1 MAGDNSCDHH
11 THKHI
16 NGNHHSH
23 DHHAHIAGDSRALT
37 IALIC
42 TGLIFLAEVIGGY
55 ISNSMALLSDAGHML
70 SDVAA
75 LAIALFALKMYARSH
90 NDAEKRRRFT
100 FGFRRLEVLAALVN
114 GVALL
119 GICTFLAIES
129 IKRLVSPEQIDLDT
143 MMITATVGLIANG
156 ISAMVLHRSHHLS
169 ARSAYLHVL
178 VDLLSSVAVIAG
190 GLTMRFTGIGW
201 IDPALSIIISASIV
215 RSAYRL
221 VKSAGIVLMDS
232 APHGITSADIMASVA
247 EITGVQSVHDV
258 HIWEVSPGK
267 STVSAHIVHA
277 VNESSEII
285 LDKVRNMLR
294 QKFQLEHSTL
304 QVESEQFSEQNS
316 CDNCSL
322 H

>member
-1 MAGDNSCDHH
+1 M
-11 THKHI
+11 
-16 NGNHHSH
+16 
-23 DHHAHIAGDSRALT
+23 T
-37 IALIC
+37 IAIAC
-42 TGLIFLAEVIGGY
+42 TGLIFLAEVVGGY

-75 LAIALFALKMYARSH
+75 LGIALFALKMYERSH
-90 NDAEKRRRFT
+90 NDAEKRKRFT

-119 GICTFLAIES
+119 GICVFLAIES
-129 IKRLVSPEQIDLDT
+129 VERLISPEQVDVDT
-143 MMITATVGLIANG
+143 MMITATIGLIANG

-190 GLTMRFTGIGW
+190 GLAMRFTNIVW
-201 IDPALSIIISASIV
+201 IDPVISIIISASIV

-232 APHGITSADIMASVA
+232 APRGINSADITASVV
-247 EITGVQSVHDV
+247 EISGVQSVHDV

-267 STVSAHIVHA
+267 SAVSAHIVRTG
-277 VNESSEII
+277 NESSEII
-285 LDKVRNMLR
+285 LDRVRDMLLR
-294 QKFQLEHSTL
+294 KFRLEHSTL
-304 QVESEQFSEQNS
+304 QVESALFSEQNS